1 MTSRRKRHS
10 RKKRSTMSAFSPPN
24 NNIAHHHT
32 YSSNGTPHNIYT
44 RGGDSTDIEMGP
56 SSPSKRFIDSFRE
69 RMTFRHHRDSAN
81 ASSFEAEMLEEDLG
95 FPPADH
101 APPPVQYGQSVPS
114 DAAFFSV
121 AFRSRSRSD
130 ATPISPHKMGTLVL
144 FPNTPPNASESSF
157 TKSQQRDALKC
168 GRTRKERHASI
179 CVSCVHDHPAVCP
192 NRVSVSSPAQN
203 ELFIDTN
210 LANETIMSGDR
221 KRLTGPSIVTATA
234 KDAPRVFPNC
244 SPTSQQFTPR
254 CCSSVLSSSGCCQM
268 AASSPIRLCRNGGT
282 SCSARF
288 NRAGMHKS
296 HLQRSF
302 DSGLDSPFSNYAIL
316 IKESSFLNSS
326 WEGSPAFSPIGGSY
340 LPEINKIIFESQDAV
355 YALFMKAHKSYD
367 LIPTS
372 SKLVVFDTELPVR
385 KAFFA
390 LVYNGV
396 RAAPLWDS
404 SKQEFVGMLT
414 ITDFIEILHR
424 YYTSDSKSEGIK
436 ELEEHKISTWRET
449 FEKDGKARPLVTIDP
464 SESLHR
470 AVQVLCESKVHRLPV
485 MERGSG
491 NISYILTHKRII
503 KFLYLYLVD
512 LPRPSFMDKTPKEL
526 GIGTWGNISTIS
538 MHTPLIDA
546 LRTFL
551 QKRVSALPLVDK
563 DGKVVDIY
571 AKFDVINL
579 AAEKVYNDLDV
590 TVHDAL
596 KHRSEWFEG
605 VRSCSETDTLMMVV
619 EVIVKAEVHRL
630 IVTDHEQKV
639 VGIISL
645 SDILRFLVLEPPVA
659 VHEASGHDAPEDIA
673 ESEMEES

>member
-1 MTSRRKRHS
+1 MLAAKNSLRK
-10 RKKRSTMSAFSPPN
+10 
-24 NNIAHHHT
+24 
-32 YSSNGTPHNIYT
+32 
-44 RGGDSTDIEMGP
+44 
-56 SSPSKRFIDSFRE
+56 
-69 RMTFRHHRDSAN
+69 
-81 ASSFEAEMLEEDLG
+81 
-95 FPPADH
+95 
-101 APPPVQYGQSVPS
+101 
-114 DAAFFSV
+114 
-121 AFRSRSRSD
+121 
-130 ATPISPHKMGTLVL
+130 
-144 FPNTPPNASESSF
+144 
-157 TKSQQRDALKC
+157 ALYK
-168 GRTRKERHASI
+168 RKERHRQ
-179 CVSCVHDHPAVCP
+179 HDKQPDAEAVG
-192 NRVSVSSPAQN
+192 NGSSTGA
-203 ELFIDTN
+203 ETGEGSAKEKHKLF
-210 LANETIMSGDR
+210 AAFHS
-221 KRLTGPSIVTATA
+221 
-234 KDAPRVFPNC
+234 
-244 SPTSQQFTPR
+244 
-254 CCSSVLSSSGCCQM
+254 SSSGSESRKTSVSVT
-268 AASSPIRLCRNGGT
+268 AASACTSSSGPSSSAST
-282 SCSARF
+282 SCTEGQNAKPSDGQLARVRIRPGHEVLLRFHPSSVAIEGVIVSEAPDRRHSQALTPSGGCVETGDIAHLHDRHCRSRSISAQPPPVLLGTTVESSSLTVPALRGILRGSILTA
-288 NRAGMHKS
+288 NRY
-296 HLQRSF
+296 
-302 DSGLDSPFSNYAIL
+302 SPFKSSRSRFSVSRHEHPTVYDFEGWHSALDQGKPCYIFC
-316 IKESSFLNSS
+316 ISSSFLNNS
-326 WEGSPAFSPIGGSY
+326 WEGSSAFSPIGGNY

-355 YALFMKAHKSYD
+355 YALFMKAHKCYD

-404 SKQEFVGMLT
+404 YKQEFVGMLT

-449 FEKDGKARPLVTIDP
+449 FEKDGKARTLVTIDP

-491 NISYILTHKRII
+491 NISYILTHKRLI
-503 KFLYLYLVD
+503 KFLYLYLID

-526 GIGTWGNISTIS
+526 GIGTWGNILTIS

-551 QKRVSALPLVDK
+551 QKRVSALPLVDQ

-579 AAEKVYNDLDV
+579 AAEKVYNNLDV

-605 VRSCSETDTLMMVV
+605 VRSCSEADSLMTVI

-630 IVTDHEQKV
+630 IVTDQQQKV
-639 VGIISL
+639 AGIISL

-659 VHEASGHDAPEDIA
+659 THEAQHDSPEEIA

>member
-1 MTSRRKRHS
+1 MLAAKNSLRK
-10 RKKRSTMSAFSPPN
+10 
-24 NNIAHHHT
+24 
-32 YSSNGTPHNIYT
+32 
-44 RGGDSTDIEMGP
+44 
-56 SSPSKRFIDSFRE
+56 
-69 RMTFRHHRDSAN
+69 
-81 ASSFEAEMLEEDLG
+81 
-95 FPPADH
+95 
-101 APPPVQYGQSVPS
+101 
-114 DAAFFSV
+114 
-121 AFRSRSRSD
+121 
-130 ATPISPHKMGTLVL
+130 
-144 FPNTPPNASESSF
+144 
-157 TKSQQRDALKC
+157 ALYK
-168 GRTRKERHASI
+168 RKERHRQ
-179 CVSCVHDHPAVCP
+179 HDKQPDAEAVG
-192 NRVSVSSPAQN
+192 NGSSTGA
-203 ELFIDTN
+203 ETGEGSAKEKHKLF
-210 LANETIMSGDR
+210 AAFHS
-221 KRLTGPSIVTATA
+221 
-234 KDAPRVFPNC
+234 
-244 SPTSQQFTPR
+244 
-254 CCSSVLSSSGCCQM
+254 SSSGSESRKTSVSVT
-268 AASSPIRLCRNGGT
+268 AASACTSSSGPSSSAST
-282 SCSARF
+282 SCTEGQNAKPSDGQLARVRIRPGHEVLLRFHPSSVAIEGVIVSEAPDRRHSQALTPSGGCVETGDIAHLHDRHCRSRSISAQPPPVLLGTTVESSSLTVPALRGILRGSILTA
-288 NRAGMHKS
+288 NRY
-296 HLQRSF
+296 
-302 DSGLDSPFSNYAIL
+302 SPF
-316 IKESSFLNSS
+316 KSSRSRFSVS
-326 WEGSPAFSPIGGSY
+326 RHEHPTVYDFEGWHSA
-340 LPEINKIIFESQDAV
+340 LDQESQDAV
-355 YALFMKAHKSYD
+355 YALFMKAHKCYD

-404 SKQEFVGMLT
+404 YKQEFVGMLT

-449 FEKDGKARPLVTIDP
+449 FEKDGKARTLVTIDP

-491 NISYILTHKRII
+491 NISYILTHKRLI
-503 KFLYLYLVD
+503 KFLYLYLID

-526 GIGTWGNISTIS
+526 GIGTWGNILTIS

-551 QKRVSALPLVDK
+551 QKRVSALPLVDQ

-579 AAEKVYNDLDV
+579 AAEKVYNNLDV

-605 VRSCSETDTLMMVV
+605 VRSCSEADSLMTVI

-630 IVTDHEQKV
+630 IVTDQQQKV
-639 VGIISL
+639 AGIISL

-659 VHEASGHDAPEDIA
+659 THEAQHDSPEEIA

>member
-1 MTSRRKRHS
+1 MLAAKNSLRK
-10 RKKRSTMSAFSPPN
+10 
-24 NNIAHHHT
+24 
-32 YSSNGTPHNIYT
+32 
-44 RGGDSTDIEMGP
+44 
-56 SSPSKRFIDSFRE
+56 
-69 RMTFRHHRDSAN
+69 
-81 ASSFEAEMLEEDLG
+81 
-95 FPPADH
+95 
-101 APPPVQYGQSVPS
+101 
-114 DAAFFSV
+114 
-121 AFRSRSRSD
+121 
-130 ATPISPHKMGTLVL
+130 
-144 FPNTPPNASESSF
+144 
-157 TKSQQRDALKC
+157 ALYK
-168 GRTRKERHASI
+168 RKERHHQQEKQESNI
-179 CVSCVHDHPAVCP
+179 GNGTST
-192 NRVSVSSPAQN
+192 R
-203 ELFIDTN
+203 
-210 LANETIMSGDR
+210 G
-221 KRLTGPSIVTATA
+221 A
-234 KDAPRVFPNC
+234 KEKHKIFAAFH
-244 SPTSQQFTPR
+244 S
-254 CCSSVLSSSGCCQM
+254 SSSGSESRKTSVSVTDASACSSSSSPVASGTSSSSERQN
-268 AASSPIRLCRNGGT
+268 AEFTDGQLARVRIRPGHEVLLRLHPLSVDIESVIIEPQPSTRSVETGDIAHLHERHYRSRSISAQPPPVLLDTTVASSSLTVPALRGILRGSILT
-282 SCSARF
+282 SNRYSPFKSARSRF
-288 NRAGMHKS
+288 SVSRHE
-296 HLQRSF
+296 HPTVF
-302 DSGLDSPFSNYAIL
+302 DFEGWHTALDP
-316 IKESSFLNSS
+316 K
-326 WEGSPAFSPIGGSY
+326 
-340 LPEINKIIFESQDAV
+340 SQDAV